1 MNILVI
7 NCGSSSLKYQVFRME
22 DEFVL
27 AKGLAERIG
36 INGSRFKYKPYNGE
50 EVVIEQPIKNHGV
63 AMELIIKALV
73 DENYGVLVILQL
85 LVTECFTVA
94 LSTETVQ
101 LSQKMLRM

>member
-36 INGSRFKYKPYNGE
+36 INGSRFKYKPHNGE
-50 EVVIEQPIKNHGV
+50 EVVIEQGCKVGEGNNV
-63 AMELIIKALV
+63 T
-73 DENYGVLVILQL
+73 VIGYH
-85 LVTECFTVA
+85 CVA
-94 LSTETVQ
+94 LENATVEDGAMIYPDTI
-101 LSQKMLRM
+101 LH